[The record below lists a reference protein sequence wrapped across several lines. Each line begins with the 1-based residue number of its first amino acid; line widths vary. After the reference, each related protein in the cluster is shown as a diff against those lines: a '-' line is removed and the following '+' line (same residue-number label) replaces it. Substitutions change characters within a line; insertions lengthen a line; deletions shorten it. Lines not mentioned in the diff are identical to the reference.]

1 MGKFINAAA
10 MVIAVGLLA
19 GAAPAKADPFK
30 IRVGWATTPTHVQP
44 LIDELQKRHPE
55 VFPRFGKS
63 YVAEGMRFNG
73 STPQLQALAIN
84 ELELA
89 AFGPSVV
96 SLAVNNAHLD
106 LRIVADVFQD
116 GVPGH
121 SSVRYVV
128 LADGP
133 VKKVEDLKGRRV
145 GTNAIGSFG
154 DSTMR
159 VMMRK
164 HGLSDKDFTSI
175 EVGLGNMPAM
185 LQESKV
191 DLIALIPPY
200 RYYLA
205 NGKFRL
211 LFNGHD
217 AQGISQ
223 AQIFAMRA
231 DVIAEHRA
239 ALVDFFED
247 HIRALRWMIDP
258 AHHDEDVAIAMTV
271 TKAKKEDLDYLF
283 SEEDSY
289 RDPDARPNL
298 EATQHAID
306 NDLSLGVIQKG
317 ITVAP
322 KYVDLSMI
330 EDAKKRIDG
339 K

>member
-1 MGKFINAAA
+1 
-10 MVIAVGLLA
+10 
-19 GAAPAKADPFK
+19 
-30 IRVGWATTPTHVQP
+30 
-44 LIDELQKRHPE
+44 
-55 VFPRFGKS
+55 
-63 YVAEGMRFNG
+63 
-73 STPQLQALAIN
+73 
-84 ELELA
+84 
-89 AFGPSVV
+89 
-96 SLAVNNAHLD
+96 LAVNNAHLD

-159 VMMRK
+159 VMLHK
-164 HGLSDKDFTSI
+164 HGITDKDVTSI
-175 EVGLGNMPAM
+175 EVAFGNMPAM

-191 DLIALIPPY
+191 DLIALTPAF

-211 LFNGHD
+211 LFTGHD

-231 DVIAEHRA
+231 DTITDHRA

-247 HIRALRWMIDP
+247 HIRALRWMTDP
-258 AHHDEDVAIAMTV
+258 AHHDEDVAIAQTV
-271 TKAKKEDLDYLF
+271 TKAHKEDLDYIF
-283 SEEDSY
+283 TEEDSF
-289 RDPDARPNL
+289 RSPDARPDL

-306 NDLSLGVIQKG
+306 NDLSLGIIQKG
-317 ITVAP
+317 ITAAP

-330 EDAKKRIDG
+330 EEAKARID
-339 K
+339 KK